1 MAVAGADVRHSAKAA
16 AGSRGM
22 KTPSC
27 TANDLVQKG
36 VIAAN
41 RRRRYKVISKLTI
54 TKTQR
59 GNTMKQSNL
68 LRTCAVSL
76 SLLFVLC
83 FAAPA
88 AAQLKVWEDYEVSDA
103 VWSLTMVKLDPGTQD
118 IYLEGLKST
127 WVAANEVAK
136 SLGHVEYYSIHA
148 NQAPAPGAF
157 DLLLVIKFPSTEM
170 MAPSRERYNAF
181 MEAWGKEN
189 QDASNKKVLELYN
202 EIREIQG
209 EYMTREIT
217 IK

>member
-1 MAVAGADVRHSAKAA
+1 
-16 AGSRGM
+16 
-22 KTPSC
+22 
-27 TANDLVQKG
+27 
-36 VIAAN
+36 
-41 RRRRYKVISKLTI
+41 
-54 TKTQR
+54 
-59 GNTMKQSNL
+59 MKQSNPVRTFTATLFL
-68 LRTCAVSL
+68 LSAV
-76 SLLFVLC
+76 C

-88 AAQLKVWEDYEVSDA
+88 AAQLEVWEDYEVSDA

-136 SLGHVEYYSIHA
+136 TLGHVEYYAIHA
-148 NQAPAPGAF
+148 NQAVAEGAF
-157 DLLLVIKFPSTEM
+157 DLLLVMKFPSTEM
-170 MAPSRERYNAF
+170 IGPSRERYNAF

-189 QDASNKKVLELYN
+189 QEASNEKVLELYN